1 MDYFIE
7 PSTLLRYLRVHDWD
21 VDKAAT
27 SITSINAL

>member
-21 VDKAAT
+21 VDKAA
-27 SITSINAL
+27 SSTSINSL